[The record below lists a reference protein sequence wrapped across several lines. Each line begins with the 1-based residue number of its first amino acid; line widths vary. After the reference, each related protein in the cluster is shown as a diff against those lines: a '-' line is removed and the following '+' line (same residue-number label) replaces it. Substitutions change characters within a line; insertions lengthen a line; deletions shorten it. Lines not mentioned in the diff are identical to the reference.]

1 MFLSLRISSRALNSA
16 PGVVCACVCVCPYTV
31 CVCVHTWCVCVHP
44 YTACVHPS
52 VHSVCVSV
60 HMVCMCVR
68 TPVCL
73 YTACACTQHACVSI
87 HSVCVCGYPFTV
99 CVCPYTCVCSYILCV
114 CPYMVCVCLY
124 EPHTLASQHMPA
136 QHPRRHADVEV
147 EIAEQMLLGVLPG
160 PVLPIPPQARPV
172 MRGLVFVPLNLSPS
186 MAGKCW
192 FSCSIFIGKSPTHP
206 GDGFT
211 KHTQAQNWICLELA
225 PGPLVS
231 ARCDSWGPQRGP
243 FVPLQMDGG
252 AWRLGGAAR
261 ES

>member
-1 MFLSLRISSRALNSA
+1 MLFRS
-16 PGVVCACVCVCPYTV
+16 
-31 CVCVHTWCVCVHP
+31 
-44 YTACVHPS
+44 
-52 VHSVCVSV
+52 
-60 HMVCMCVR
+60 
-68 TPVCL
+68 
-73 YTACACTQHACVSI
+73 
-87 HSVCVCGYPFTV
+87 
-99 CVCPYTCVCSYILCV
+99 VCPYTCVCSYILCV

-124 EPHTLASQHMPA
+124 KPHTLASQHMPA